1 MIKELELC
9 KNKLHKK
16 EYELKKSIEVM
27 DEMNNKLTDLAN
39 DNARMYQ
46 KLNENYAKNDLD
58 IKPNVL
64 VKQIN
69 N

>member
-1 MIKELELC
+1 
-9 KNKLHKK
+9 
-16 EYELKKSIEVM
+16 M